1 MNTVLIILIVVILY
15 LYCKNKKKVVTPVVQ
30 RTSINNVGNVRRRN
44 STPRGR

>member
-15 LYCKNKKKVVTPVVQ
+15 LYCKNKKKIVTPVVQ
-30 RTSINNVGNVRRRN
+30 RTSINNVGNVMQRN